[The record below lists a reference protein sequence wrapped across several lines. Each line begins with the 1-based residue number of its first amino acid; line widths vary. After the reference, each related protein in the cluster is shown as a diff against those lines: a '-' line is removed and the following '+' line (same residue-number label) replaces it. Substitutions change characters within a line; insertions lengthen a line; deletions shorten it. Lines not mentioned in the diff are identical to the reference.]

1 MSVAFAADVPES
13 GGVAHR
19 TPVDLRSARA
29 SAAGGGRFPWAPVLA
44 GALLLLW
51 LLLYPRT
58 PDLAAQV
65 YRVDLFAHEGFAV
78 WDERWYAGHALPG
91 YSLLFAPL
99 TSLVGLR
106 AVAVLSALASAA
118 LFERLAL
125 AVYGP
130 RARWGAAWFAVAA
143 VGDVWIGRVTFASGV
158 AFALAAALAF
168 LRGRSRL
175 AGALALACAAA
186 SPVAGVLLALA
197 GVTHALAR
205 RSMRS
210 AWALAAGPLA
220 LVVALALLFGE
231 GGFEPFPASSFFA
244 TVAVALAFLWALPP
258 SQRLLRAGAFL
269 YLVAC
274 VLCLVVRSPMGS
286 NVARYGVLLAGPLL
300 VCALAA
306 DGGPGR
312 SRALSPASANDEPFR
327 LSARAPVAGGLA
339 RVAVLAGIALWTVW
353 GPARETLAVAGSE
366 ATSAAYYVPVERFL
380 ASRPGPVRVEVPLT
394 RSHWE
399 AALLAPRVS
408 LARGW
413 EKQLEER
420 YDAVLLGRG
429 LTAGAYERW
438 LHAQA
443 VSYVALPDAPLDPPS
458 AAEGRLIARGLPF
471 LREVFRSAHWRIFV
485 VLGATP
491 LLEGPGR
498 LASLGHDSFALRARA
513 AGTFLVRVHF
523 TRYFTL
529 LAGDGC
535 VAAAPGGWTKVIAR
549 APGWVTVAAR
559 FSLSRALGL
568 GGSCA
573 GAGEPVA
580 GTEPA
585 GSGDYRWLV
594 PVRGAPP
601 SIAAENRA
609 PGTRA
614 WRLPGP
620 ASLIGGAARGPVAGY
635 VARQAIAPG
644 ETQRVYV
651 DAPGARLLTLQ
662 VFRMGW
668 YGGLG
673 GRLVLQS
680 KPLPAVRQP
689 PCSHRFATG
698 LTECRW
704 HPTLSFP
711 IPAGLASGVYV
722 VKLRA
727 DDGAERDCLFVV
739 RAPRPSPLLVEIPTA
754 TYEAYNAWG
763 GDSLYPGG
771 SRVVGVTGTTQG
783 VEVSYDRPY
792 DSQTG
797 AGQFFVREVALVRF
811 LERYGYPISYTTIDS
826 LDGEPGQ
833 VAGARALVDAGHSEY
848 WSARD
853 AQVFAQARDA
863 GTSLVFLSSDTL
875 AWRVRFA
882 PASSSSSEAGAPGHV
897 IVAFKEH
904 ASSDPDR
911 AEPTSLFPLGGAD
924 LTGSAYNGCIT
935 PRVALPGPP
944 TYHYY
949 AWTPAPGLQPEWLF
963 AGSGVTAAT
972 RIPGIVGYE
981 LDQRTP
987 ATPPSTQLL
996 GTGAVASCQPQS
1008 EPAPTKG
1015 TLAETTLY
1023 SARSGALVFATG
1035 TLGWLY
1041 GLSPVPQ
1048 AGPDTPRSP
1057 DPRVVAITRDL
1068 LARVLR

>member
-1 MSVAFAADVPES
+1 LRGPGGSYRHEPVA
-13 GGVAHR
+13 
-19 TPVDLRSARA
+19 
-29 SAAGGGRFPWAPVLA
+29 LA

-51 LLLYPRT
+51 LLFPRT

-65 YRVDLFAHEGFAV
+65 YRADLLAHEGFAV

-99 TSLVGLR
+99 ASLFGLR
-106 AVAVLSALASAA
+106 AVAVISALASVA

-143 VGDVWIGRVTFASGV
+143 VGDVWIGRVTFALGV

-168 LRGRSRL
+168 FRGRSRW

-186 SPVAGVLLALA
+186 SPVAGALLALA
-197 GVTHALAR
+197 GVSHALAR
-205 RSMRS
+205 RSARS

-231 GGFEPFPASSFFA
+231 GGFEPFPASSFSA

-274 VLCLVVRSPMGS
+274 VLCLVVHSPMGS

-306 DGGPGR
+306 DGGGSRSRARALAADGGPGR
-312 SRALSPASANDEPFR
+312 SRARASTSADGPLRSP
-327 LSARAPVAGGLA
+327 ARAPAAGGRGMALA
-339 RVAVLAGIALWTVW
+339 RAAVLAGIALWTVW
-353 GPARETLAVAGSE
+353 GPVRELAVAGSE
-366 ATSAAYYVPVERFL
+366 ATTAAYYTPVERFL

-420 YDAVLLGRG
+420 YDSVLLRPG
-429 LTAGAYERW
+429 LTAGEYERW

-443 VSYVALPDAPLDPPS
+443 VSYVALPDASLDPPS
-458 AAEGRLIARGLPF
+458 AAEGRLIEHGLPY
-471 LREVFRSAHWRIFV
+471 LREVFRSAHWRIFA
-485 VLGATP
+485 VLGSTP

-498 LASLGHDSFALRARA
+498 LALLGHDSFALRARA

-529 LAGDGC
+529 VSGDGC
-535 VAAAPGGWTKVIAR
+535 VASAPGGWTKVVAR
-549 APGWVTVAAR
+549 APGWLTVAAR
-559 FSLSRALGL
+559 FSLARALGL
-568 GGSCA
+568 GGSCSGAGARGA
-573 GAGEPVA
+573 GAG
-580 GTEPA
+580 PA
-585 GSGDYRWLV
+585 GGGDYRWLV
-594 PVRGAPP
+594 PTQGAPL

-620 ASLIGGAARGPVAGY
+620 ANLIGGAARGPVAGY

-644 ETQRVYV
+644 EVQRVYV
-651 DAPGARLLTLQ
+651 DAPGARSVQLQ

-668 YGGLG
+668 YGGAG
-673 GRLVLQS
+673 GRLVLAS

-689 PCSHRFATG
+689 PCAHRSATG

-704 HPTLSFP
+704 RPTLSFP
-711 IPAGLASGVYV
+711 IPAALASGVYV

-811 LERYGYPISYTTIDS
+811 LERYGYPVSYTTIAS

-833 VAGARALVDAGHSEY
+833 VAGARALLDAGHSEY
-848 WSARD
+848 WSERNAQTFAHARD
-853 AQVFAQARDA
+853 S
-863 GTSLVFLSSDTL
+863 GTSLLFLSSDTL

-882 PASSSSSEAGAPGHV
+882 AASPASSEAAAPDHV
-897 IVAFKEH
+897 IVAYKEH
-904 ASSDPDR
+904 ASGDPNR
-911 AEPTSLFPLGGAD
+911 AEPTGLFPLGGAN
-924 LTGSAYNGCIT
+924 LVGSAYDGCIT
-935 PRVALPGPP
+935 PRVPVPGPP
-944 TYHYY
+944 AYHYY
-949 AWTPAPGLQPEWLF
+949 EWAPAPSLQPAWLF
-963 AGSGVTAAT
+963 AGSGVSAAT

-981 LDQRTP
+981 LDQRAP
-987 ATPPSTQLL
+987 ATPPGTQLV
-996 GTGAVASCQPQS
+996 GTGTVGASCQPEA
-1008 EPAPTKG
+1008 EPAPTRG
-1015 TLAETTLY
+1015 AQAETTLY
-1023 SARSGALVFATG
+1023 TARSGALVFASG

-1048 AGPDTPRSP
+1048 AGPDTPLAP
-1057 DPRVVAITRDL
+1057 DPRVVAMTRNL